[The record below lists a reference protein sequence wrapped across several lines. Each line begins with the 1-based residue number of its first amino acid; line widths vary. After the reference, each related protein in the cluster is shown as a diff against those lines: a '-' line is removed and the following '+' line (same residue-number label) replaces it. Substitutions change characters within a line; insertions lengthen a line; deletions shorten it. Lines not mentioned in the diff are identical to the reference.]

1 MKSFVVAATA
11 IMGLASLA
19 ACESSSEYDGVS
31 RFASTPY
38 YGPGSPPRE
47 KEAPPAPEI
56 PGRTDQDGLNGIPQ
70 GSSSGGLDATPGH
83 LG

>member
-1 MKSFVVAATA
+1 MKLFALA
-11 IMGLASLA
+11 GLALTGMWALA

-31 RFASTPY
+31 RFAATPY

-47 KEAPPAPEI
+47 APPSPDLPEI
-56 PGRTDQDGLNGIPQ
+56 PGRTDQDTL
-70 GSSSGGLDATPGH
+70 GGELDEVAPVPNN